1 MEVPT
6 EAVRTLSGTELGAII
21 VLMCFA
27 FGTVIVLMARYIRAL
42 TKQISDL
49 SEARVKDMQEWSEKA
64 QALLRESLSMVNT
77 ATDTIE
83 DQRRKVCELNREV
96 QRVLGEVTKGFGTMK
111 DEVAKALNCRECPVK
126 FLRGQGGTG

>member
-6 EAVRTLSGTELGAII
+6 DAVRTLSGTELGAIL
-21 VLMCFA
+21 VLMTFV
-27 FGTVIVLMARYIRAL
+27 FGTVIVFMARYIRSL

-49 SEARVKDMQEWSEKA
+49 SEARVKDMHEWGEKA
-64 QALLRESLSMVNT
+64 QALLRESLGAVNS

-96 QRVLGEVTKGFGTMK
+96 QRSLAEVTKGFDSYK
-111 DEVAKALNCRECPVK
+111 AEVSKALNCRECPAK
-126 FLRGQGGTG
+126 FLRGQGGTT